1 MKNKNKFSL
10 CRFWFFEIQKIKNPM
25 LSNLFWINFIFGKL
39 IKIILMQVLIFW
51 KIFFKNPISIIF
63 LYFLVFY
70 YSRGFDFIE
79 NIFQK
84 PKSEYLEHGSV
95 ISPLVSV
102 AHNVKISL
110 FRNSKL
116 FWNPLSENIFEII
129 LYFSCLFW
137 WSCRIMRAIRGTLS
151 Q

>member
-1 MKNKNKFSL
+1 
-10 CRFWFFEIQKIKNPM
+10 
-25 LSNLFWINFIFGKL
+25 
-39 IKIILMQVLIFW
+39 MQVLIFW

-70 YSRGFDFIE
+70 YSRGFDLVE

-84 PKSEYLEHGSV
+84 PKSEYLEQGFV

-110 FRNSKL
+110 FRNSKT
-116 FWNPLSENIFEII
+116 I
-129 LYFSCLFW
+129 LKSP
-137 WSCRIMRAIRGTLS
+137 
-151 Q
+151 